1 MLYISYWFFFF
12 LMIRRPPRST
22 RTDTLFPYTT
32 LFRSRLAAAEGRA
45 DRDAG
50 AVADRA
56 LVAHGQ
62 RRLAVLAA
70 DADADAVGAGQA
82 GGDHRH
88 DGVGAAHRRQHVDP
102 AVLIAEELDDV
113 LEDGVA
119 LSVEP
124 RRQGVGAGVG
134 RIQLLTGSGVGVVV

>member
-1 MLYISYWFFFF
+1 MEF
-12 LMIRRPPRST
+12 RRV
-22 RTDTLFPYTT
+22 
-32 LFRSRLAAAEGRA
+32 LFRSACGGRPFARNPALPAEAGAAHHARLAAAEGRA

-82 GGDHRH
+82 GGVHRH
-88 DGVGAAHRRQHVDP
+88 AGVGAAHRRQLVDP
-102 AVLIAEELDDV
+102 RSEEHTSELPSLMSISYDV
-113 LEDGVA
+113 
-119 LSVEP
+119 
-124 RRQGVGAGVG
+124 
-134 RIQLLTGSGVGVVV
+134 